1 MADFIANNEQVVL
14 ETINEYLD
22 KNRYFSLNDIL
33 PFISSRFAK
42 SGINVNIDGIKTIL
56 KSLIEKN
63 IIVEGSKLTKTD
75 ILLNYN
81 RNIIY
86 KYIHKN
92 PGVHFNKIV
101 STLNLNIPVVEW
113 HLNMLIKFMFI
124 TKEKIDNLDT
134 YFDINIKSEDR
145 MLIYL
150 ISSNK
155 YKQIIEY
162 IKENQEGISKHQIS
176 EQLNM
181 HSTTVNKYTDRLLE
195 YGILTK
201 KALPNKTLFFLNQTN
216 YNRIKQNFNVW

>member
-75 ILLNYN
+75 ILLNSN
-81 RNIIY
+81 RNKIY
-86 KYIHKN
+86 NYIYKN

>member
-86 KYIHKN
+86 NYIYKN

-113 HLNMLIKFMFI
+113 HLNMLIKFVFI

>member
-81 RNIIY
+81 RNKIY
-86 KYIHKN
+86 NYIYKN

-176 EQLNM
+176 GQLNM

>member
-75 ILLNYN
+75 ILLNSN
-81 RNIIY
+81 RNKIY
-86 KYIHKN
+86 NYIYKN

-134 YFDINIKSEDR
+134 YFDVNIKSEDR

>member
-75 ILLNYN
+75 ILLNSN
-81 RNIIY
+81 RNKIY
-86 KYIHKN
+86 NYIYKN

-113 HLNMLIKFMFI
+113 HLNMLIKFVFI